1 MGDMPNLVVDQNGVG
16 SVKATTS
23 RITLSP
29 GPLSVFDQD
38 GSVIIV
44 HENADKGMPGAAK
57 SGVSGGPRIACGV
70 IEE

>member
-1 MGDMPNLVVDQNGVG
+1 MGDIPNLVVDQNGAG
-16 SVKATTS
+16 SLQATTS

-44 HENADKGMPGAAK
+44 HENPDKGVPGAAK

-70 IEE
+70 LEK